1 MSENRFCPNCGQKV
15 DAGEKFC
22 ANCGYQLSEDVE
34 KVEENKS
41 LESSNPTEVS
51 QSTGQFSQPNN
62 NNYNR
67 PKKPINKKIMIPVV
81 VLVVLIGAYIAGNK

>member
-41 LESSNPTEVS
+41 FESSNPNEVGHRNLS
-51 QSTGQFSQPNN
+51 I
-62 NNYNR
+62 
-67 PKKPINKKIMIPVV
+67 KK
-81 VLVVLIGAYIAGNK
+81 L

>member
-67 PKKPINKKIMIPVV
+67 PKKPINKKNYDTCCSTCCPNWSI
-81 VLVVLIGAYIAGNK
+81 YCRK